1 MIHTISIGF
10 LLAFFGDLVLSEGP
24 CKPNNHLLFLIQENG
39 KKGYIDVTGKEVI
52 KPIFLEAGEFSD
64 GLAYARISGKYG
76 YINQTG
82 QFAIPPAFDHA
93 SPFSDGRAIV
103 YNGDKPMVIN
113 TMGLEAFPFPYESIE
128 PYSNKIAYVRTHSNN
143 AGIIDT
149 SGNLIIDT
157 LFSRIFPFVKGLA
170 VVQGMQHDEE
180 SGIEGD
186 YHRTYEVGVIDT
198 AGNFR
203 IPYGLYKDIGGL
215 MNNYF
220 LATLPFENP
229 DPLFGYDSATAILDI
244 KGDVLLTR
252 PNKTRIRIG
261 DVPRCGMIVMS
272 LYKYW
277 IPEEKGILSSSR
289 KSYKG
294 FMNLQGELVFND
306 TTYKDVTRFS
316 NHRAFVT
323 QDRLKYRMINERCE
337 FIPDKTFE
345 EVPHEGFT
353 AGLAIVRQNG
363 LEGIIDT
370 TGNFIIRPKYSQI
383 HYPGVMGNIFFFSLP
398 SDDEAS
404 SRLIG
409 IGHLNGTTIMEPK
422 MNRFHYTGFVNGL
435 LKCWIDDKL
444 TYVDPNGNI
453 VWQESS
459 DPRSGLMPY
468 NIVRTSGSDYTAY
481 SKPQRKN
488 RSGGWYA
495 SDNYPRRLERNADFQ
510 EDLLNVKIYQE
521 ELDTFQGKYIG
532 MVVKVANL
540 TKTKI
545 LFNAQDS
552 RIDMRVQALD
562 TSGQW
567 RDIEV
572 MFNSWCGNSYHRL
585 ELKPDY
591 YWSFVTPVY
600 EGDFETI
607 LRIQLEY
614 IEPSRTYDY
623 ESCKKVKYVYSNEY
637 PGSLNL
643 SQFVIEKS

>member
-1 MIHTISIGF
+1 MIHTISFSF
-10 LLAFFGDLVLSEGP
+10 LFVFFSELVLSEVP
-24 CKPNNHLLFLIQENG
+24 VKPDNHPLFLIEENG
-39 KKGYIDVTGKEVI
+39 KKGYIDVSGKVII

-64 GLAYARISGKYG
+64 GLAFARLSGKYG
-76 YINQTG
+76 YINSTG
-82 QFAIPPAFDHA
+82 QFAIQPAFDHA
-93 SPFSDGRAIV
+93 CTFSDRRAIV
-103 YNGDKPMVIN
+103 YNGDKPLVIN
-113 TMGLEAFPFPYESIE
+113 TKGLEAFPFPYESIE
-128 PYSNKIAYVRTHSNN
+128 PYANKIAYVRTNSNK

-149 SGNLIIDT
+149 AGTLIIDT
-157 LFSRIFPFVKGLA
+157 VFSRIFPFAQGLA
-170 VVQGMQHDEE
+170 VVQGERHDEK

-186 YHRTYEVGVIDT
+186 FHRTYEAGVIDT
-198 AGNFR
+198 SGNFV

-215 MNNYF
+215 TNNYF

-229 DPLFGYDSATAILDI
+229 DPLFGYDSATAILNI
-244 KGDVLLTR
+244 KGDILLTR
-252 PNKTRIRIG
+252 PNKKRIRIG

-277 IPEEKGILSSSR
+277 IPEEKGILSTSR

-323 QDRLKYRMINERCE
+323 QDRLKYSMINEKCE
-337 FIPDKTFE
+337 FIPGKTFE
-345 EVPHEGFT
+345 EVPREGFT
-353 AGLAIVRQNG
+353 KGLAIVRQHG

-370 TGNFIIRPKYSQI
+370 TGEFIIPPQFSLI
-383 HYPGVMGNIFFFSLP
+383 HYPGVMGNIFFFSRP
-398 SDDEAS
+398 ADDETTS
-404 SRLIG
+404 QLIG
-409 IGHLNGTTIMEPK
+409 IGQLDGTIIMEPK

-435 LKCWIDDKL
+435 LKCWIKDKL

-459 DPRSGLMPY
+459 DPKPGLMPY

-481 SKPQRKN
+481 SKPQKKN

-562 TSGQW
+562 TAGQW

-572 MFNSWCGNSYHRL
+572 MFNSWCGNSYHRV

-591 YWSFVTPVY
+591 YWSFVTPRY
-600 EGDFETI
+600 EGDFKTT

-614 IEPSRTYDY
+614 IEPSKTYDY
-623 ESCKKVKYVYSNEY
+623 ESCQKVKYVYSNEY
-637 PGSLNL
+637 PGSVNL